1 MKRSMLLLASAML
14 VVAVVGCRSGMG
26 WRPSEPACCGGAEFS
41 GPAISSYP
49 SYDGDAVLVQPSS
62 PTTQI
67 LPSPR

>member
-26 WRPSEPACCGGAEFS
+26 WRQSEPCCGGAEYS
-41 GPAISSYP
+41 GPTMSSYP
-49 SYDGDAVLVQPSS
+49 SYDEGVLIQPSGS
-62 PTTQI
+62 STQI